1 MKPESLKILVG
12 EINYKLG
19 RIDFFNKELKEWK
32 KQKDHLYGR
41 AQRRLAKLIDETL
54 NLLQIMNLEEH
65 EKFKEEWEST
75 FEKLQKEELVEKKT
89 N

>member
-32 KQKDHLYGR
+32 KQKDDLYGR
-41 AQRRLAKLIDETL
+41 AQRRDAKLID
-54 NLLQIMNLEEH
+54 
-65 EKFKEEWEST
+65 
-75 FEKLQKEELVEKKT
+75 
-89 N
+89 

>member
-19 RIDFFNKELKEWK
+19 RIDFFNNELKEWK
-32 KQKDHLYGR
+32 KQKDDLYGR

-54 NLLQIMNLEEH
+54 NLLQIMNLEEP
-65 EKFKEEWEST
+65 EKFKEEWEMT
-75 FEKLQKEELVEKKT
+75 FEKLQKEKLVEKKT
-89 N
+89 D